1 MGSRWRGRGR
11 KIGVLEYYS
20 YFTLNADSGKCMR
33 NLLTGRGA
41 VEEFSGCW
49 QIGCVQAI
57 DLPGR
62 RPFCLE
68 GSIQRTGRR
77 RQQDGA
83 QR

>member
-1 MGSRWRGRGR
+1 LRGRGR
-11 KIGVLEYYS
+11 KTDVLEYYG
-20 YFTLNADSGKCMR
+20 YFTLNADSGKFVR
-33 NLLTGRGA
+33 NPLIERGA
-41 VEEFSGCW
+41 IDEFSGCR
-49 QIGCVQAI
+49 QVGCVQAI